1 VNDIIKEQ
9 ETIREWNK
17 YCEAYKKFHKFN
29 DVDAMTDD
37 ELQILEKY
45 NGFDNEEKPIRKK
58 EKVYF
63 IIFDDLIS
71 TGAFGNKKKSKLN
84 NLIILCR
91 HHHINIMITTQHI
104 KAIPPIIRSNVKV
117 FCIFKSNNYKKLLE
131 NIYQEISGII
141 SQDKF
146 EELYKYSTQKM
157 HDALVVITSNDMEEK
172 YKIRKNWTENLIYE

>member
-1 VNDIIKEQ
+1 
-9 ETIREWNK
+9 
-17 YCEAYKKFHKFN
+17 
-29 DVDAMTDD
+29 
-37 ELQILEKY
+37 
-45 NGFDNEEKPIRKK
+45 
-58 EKVYF
+58 
-63 IIFDDLIS
+63 
-71 TGAFGNKKKSKLN
+71 
-84 NLIILCR
+84 
-91 HHHINIMITTQHI
+91 MITTQHI

-157 HDALVVITSNDMEEK
+157 HYALVVITSNDMEEK